1 MKSFFKY
8 LLATVVGML
17 IVCIVMFF
25 FMIGTLGAMMVGQ
38 SKAEVQVK
46 DNTVLKISLNKEI
59 SDKSHTASRGGMA
72 GFALPDFSKTLGL
85 NEMLKAIDYAKEDAR
100 IKGIYLTYEGG
111 AAGFATTQE
120 LRKALAS
127 FKESG
132 KFIYAYADF
141 YPQNAYHLASI
152 ADSIFIQPQSSL
164 VFQGMAAQVMFYTKF
179 LEKIGVQMQVIRH
192 GQFKSAVEP
201 FMRTDMSPANRLQY
215 KVLFNSMWEVIS
227 KDVAASRNLSLERV
241 NEIADSLL
249 GFTAAGAVKA
259 GLADAMVPGS
269 YVEEKA
275 LPVRM
280 GLSDSVKVNMV
291 SLSDYVKTIPGTKAS
306 SKNKIAVIY
315 AEGDIVGGKGS
326 AGHIG
331 TELTEQIEKVLKD
344 KNVKALVLRV
354 NSPGGSVLTSD
365 IIYQEMLKVKE
376 KMPVVASYGNYA
388 ASGGYYISCMAH
400 KIYASPNTLTGSIG
414 VFGTIPNVKG
424 LVTDKLGLTIDYVQ
438 TNKNA
443 TSFSGFFRPL
453 TSYEESVM
461 QQNIEE
467 IYAGFI
473 GKVAEGRHM
482 TPAQVDS
489 IGQGRVWS
497 GTNAIGIG
505 LVDEL
510 GGLQDAIAGA
520 AELAG
525 ISDYTLVEYPKEKTF
540 SEQLL
545 ELLDDASAKSA
556 QAYIARQF
564 GTAGVEIYSQFSQ
577 FLQSDKPQ
585 VWARMPE
592 ILVFE

>member
-1 MKSFFKY
+1 MKSFWKY
-8 LLATVVGML
+8 LLATVLGML

-25 FMIGTLGAMMVGQ
+25 IVMGSLGAMMAGK
-38 SKAEVQVK
+38 SKSTVQVK
-46 DNTVLKISLNKEI
+46 DNTVLRISIDKEI
-59 SDKSHTASRGGMA
+59 SDKSRMASSGGMA
-72 GFALPDFSKTLGL
+72 GFSLPDFSKTLGL
-85 NEMLKAIDYAKEDAR
+85 NEMLKAIDHAREDAK
-100 IKGIYLTYEGG
+100 IKGIYITYDGG

-132 KFIYAYADF
+132 KFVYAYADF

-152 ADSIFIQPQSSL
+152 ADSVFIQPQSSV
-164 VFQGMAAQVMFYTKF
+164 VFQGMAAQIMFFTKF

-215 KVLFNSMWEVIS
+215 EVLFNSMWDVIS
-227 KDVAASRNLSLERV
+227 KDVAASRNLSLERINV
-241 NEIADSLL
+241 IADSLL
-249 GFTAAGAVKA
+249 GFTATGAVRA
-259 GLADAMVPGS
+259 GLVDAMVPGS
-269 YVEEKA
+269 YVEEKI

-280 GLSDSVKVNMV
+280 GLSDSVKVNMIP
-291 SLSDYVKTIPGTKAS
+291 LADYLKTISEPKVS

-424 LVTDKLGLTIDYVQ
+424 LVTDKLGLTIDCVQ

-443 TSFSGFFRPL
+443 TSFTGVFRPL
-453 TSYEESVM
+453 TTYEESVM

-510 GGLQDAIAGA
+510 GGLQEAIAGA

-525 ISDYTLVEYPKEKTF
+525 ISEYTLVEYPKEKPF
-540 SEQLL
+540 SEQLM
-545 ELLDDASAKSA
+545 ELLGDIQAKSA
-556 QAYIARQF
+556 DAYIARQF
-564 GTAGVEIYSQFSQ
+564 GTAGTEIYSQLSQ
-577 FLQSDKPQ
+577 LMQSDKPQ
-585 VWARMPE
+585 IWARMPE
-592 ILVFE
+592 VLVFE

>member
-17 IVCIVMFF
+17 IVSMVMFF
-25 FMIGTLGAMMVGQ
+25 IMLGSLGAMMAGK
-38 SKAEVQVK
+38 SKSPVQVK
-46 DNTVLKISLNKEI
+46 DNTVLKIALDKEI
-59 SDKSHTASRGGMA
+59 SDKSRSASGG
-72 GFALPDFSKTLGL
+72 GFASFSMPDFSKTMGL
-85 NEMLKAIDYAKEDAR
+85 NDMLKAIGKAKDDAR

-111 AAGFATTQE
+111 SAGFATTQE
-120 LRKALAS
+120 LRRALAS

-132 KFIYAYADF
+132 KFVYAYADS
-141 YPQNAYHLASI
+141 YTQNAYHLASV
-152 ADSIFIQPQSSL
+152 ADSVFIQPQASVS
-164 VFQGMAAQVMFYTKF
+164 FQGMAVQVMFFTKF

-201 FMRTDMSPANRLQY
+201 FMRTDMSAANRLQY
-215 KVLFNSMWEVIS
+215 LVLFNSMWDVVS

-241 NEIADSLL
+241 NAIADSLL
-249 GFTAAGAVKA
+249 GFTARSALRA
-259 GLADAMVPGS
+259 GLVDALMPGS
-269 YVEEKA
+269 QVEEKM
-275 LPVRM
+275 LPERL
-280 GLSDSVKVNMV
+280 GLADSVKVNMV
-291 SLSDYVKTIPGTKAS
+291 SLGDYIKTVSEPKTS

-315 AEGDIVGGKGS
+315 AEGDIVVGKGS

-331 TELTEQIEKVLKD
+331 IDLVGQIEKVLKD

-414 VFGTIPNVKG
+414 VFGTIPNLKG
-424 LVTDKLGLTIDYVQ
+424 LVTDKLGLTVDRVQ
-438 TNKNA
+438 TNRNA
-443 TSFSGFFRPL
+443 TAFTSAFRPL
-453 TSYEESVM
+453 TAYEEAVI
-461 QQNIEE
+461 QQSIEE
-467 IYAGFI
+467 VYAGFI

-510 GGLQDAIAGA
+510 GGLEDAVAGA
-520 AELAG
+520 AEMAG
-525 ISDYTLVEYPKEKTF
+525 ISDYTLVEYPKDKSL
-540 SEQLL
+540 SEQLM
-545 ELLDDASAKSA
+545 ELLGDVQAKSA

-564 GTAGVEIYSQFSQ
+564 GVAGAEVYSQLSQ
-577 FLQSDKPQ
+577 LMGQDKPQ
-585 VWARMPE
+585 VWVRMPE

>member
-1 MKSFFKY
+1 MKSFWKY
-8 LLATVVGML
+8 LLATVLGML

-25 FMIGTLGAMMVGQ
+25 IVMGSLGAMMAGK
-38 SKAEVQVK
+38 SKSTVQVK
-46 DNTVLKISLNKEI
+46 DNTVLRISIDKEV
-59 SDKSHTASRGGMA
+59 SDKSRMASSGGMA
-72 GFALPDFSKTLGL
+72 GFSLPDFSKTLGL
-85 NEMLKAIDYAKEDAR
+85 NEMLKAIDYAKEDAK
-100 IKGIYLTYEGG
+100 IKGIYITYDGG

-152 ADSIFIQPQSSL
+152 ADSIFIQPQSSI
-164 VFQGMAAQVMFYTKF
+164 VFQGMAAQIMFYTKF

-215 KVLFNSMWEVIS
+215 EVLFNSMWDVIS
-227 KDVAASRNLSLERV
+227 KDVAASRNLSLERINV
-241 NEIADSLL
+241 IADSLL
-249 GFTAAGAVKA
+249 GFTATGALRA
-259 GLADAMVPGS
+259 GLVDAMVPGS
-269 YVEEKA
+269 YVEEKI

-280 GLSDSVKVNMV
+280 GVSDSVKVNMI
-291 SLSDYVKTIPGTKAS
+291 SLADYVKTISDPKVS

-331 TELTEQIEKVLKD
+331 TDLTEQIEKVLKD
-344 KNVKALVLRV
+344 KDVKALVLRV

-365 IIYQEMLKVKE
+365 IIYQEILKVKE

-424 LVTDKLGLTIDYVQ
+424 LVTDKLGLTIDHVQ

-443 TSFSGFFRPL
+443 TSFTGIFRPL
-453 TSYEESVM
+453 TTYEESVM
-461 QQNIEE
+461 QRNIEE

-473 GKVAEGRHM
+473 GKVAEGRRM

-497 GTNAIGIG
+497 GSNAIGIG

-510 GGLQDAIAGA
+510 GGLKEAIAGA

-525 ISDYTLVEYPKEKTF
+525 IENYALVEYPKEKSF
-540 SEQLL
+540 SEQLM
-545 ELLDDASAKSA
+545 ELLGDVQAKSA
-556 QAYIARQF
+556 DVYIARQF
-564 GTAGVEIYSQFSQ
+564 GTAGAEIYSQLSQ
-577 FLQSDKPQ
+577 LMQSDKPQ

-592 ILVFE
+592 VLVFE